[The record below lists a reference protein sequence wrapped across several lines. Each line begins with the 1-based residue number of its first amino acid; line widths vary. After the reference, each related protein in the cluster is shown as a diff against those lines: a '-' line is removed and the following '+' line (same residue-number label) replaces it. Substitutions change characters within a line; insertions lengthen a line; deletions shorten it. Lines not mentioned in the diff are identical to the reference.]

1 LPAMT
6 VLDDTAGDL
15 KRENAELQR
24 RLAERDS
31 DVAELQRRLA
41 EREAELAEAQGRL
54 AERDSEFA
62 EAIAQQ
68 AASSEVLQVIN
79 SSSGDLAPVFDA
91 ILEKA
96 LRLCEADFGTLFI
109 RDGDQFR
116 GVATRNLPP
125 ALAVFVQAPFEPS
138 ATGFFKRAAK
148 GQDVAHIPDLSIA
161 TAHISG
167 DPRGRAL
174 VELGGART
182 LLAAALR
189 NNDTVLGAF
198 SIYRTE
204 VRPFADEQIA
214 LLKNFAAQAVIAMEN
229 ARLITETREALAQQT
244 ATAEVL
250 GVINSSPGNLTP
262 VFDAILDKGL
272 YLCEAAFGTLW
283 TFDGECFHA
292 VALHRVP
299 AGFAEVLTRA
309 PYRPEPGSGH
319 ESLLRGASYFQLHDA
334 GAELSVGPV
343 RRALVELGGART
355 VIAVPLRKEGT
366 ILGAISAYRQ
376 EVRSFTDKQIALLQ
390 NFAAQAVIA
399 MENARLITETREA
412 LEQQTA
418 TAEVLGVINASPGDL
433 APVFDTMLEKAT
445 RLCDADFGILW
456 NFEGELAKAGALHR
470 VPEAYANMVRAPFR
484 PSPESGPAR
493 MMRGESTFVVPDLRA
508 YPPYEAGD
516 ALVRAIVDLAGARS
530 VVITPLRKDGIT
542 VGAITIYRQE
552 THPFTE
558 RQIALLEN
566 FAAQA
571 VIAMENARLITET
584 REALEQQ
591 TATAEVLGVIN
602 SSPGDLAP
610 VFQAMLEKALRLCDA
625 AFGHLMIYD
634 GECFSPAAA
643 VGEQRAVEWLR
654 ERGSAR
660 PGPSTTMER
669 IRQGEHLIHIADAAD
684 DDTYRQGEPS
694 RRAMVEIA
702 GVRTL
707 LSVALRKDDAL
718 LGAISVYRQEVRPF
732 TNKQIALLQ
741 NFAAQAVVAM
751 ENARLIT
758 ETREALEQQTATAEV
773 LGVINSSPGDLA
785 RVFDAILEKAHAL
798 CGIAFGSLQLYEQGK
813 VRAVAVRA
821 IAEDLAELLRQPMEP
836 RPGSSL
842 SRLVAG
848 ERFVHNTD
856 ILN

>member
-1 LPAMT
+1 MT

>member
-1 LPAMT
+1 MT

-625 AFGHLMIYD
+625 PFGHLMIYD